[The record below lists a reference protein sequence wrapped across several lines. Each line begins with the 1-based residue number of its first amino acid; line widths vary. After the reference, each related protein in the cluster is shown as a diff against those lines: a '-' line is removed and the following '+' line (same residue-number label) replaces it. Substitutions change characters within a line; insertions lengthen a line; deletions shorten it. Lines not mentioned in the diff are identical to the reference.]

1 MTNFR
6 PPIESYGLR
15 FSMTAKEE
23 KDFYLTGDEPLF
35 KLRVENPREKERKGI
50 VVITWHLGGS
60 RFITTHPVGIDLKP
74 DEIKEYPLKRDYLIT
89 PHVSNYNLRMVNK
102 PEEIMNA
109 SEFTGDKLPEGDL
122 SEKNIRLP
130 VEVGN
135 PKKLLNTQVQTL
147 CSFRVRDRATFE
159 REQKLQKLREA
170 REETQLELNSST
182 LRLTKQMEENQNQ
195 IRKLTIW
202 IAILTAAYV
211 FAFIAKLLGWV
222 G

>member
-1 MTNFR
+1 
-6 PPIESYGLR
+6 
-15 FSMTAKEE
+15 
-23 KDFYLTGDEPLF
+23 
-35 KLRVENPREKERKGI
+35 
-50 VVITWHLGGS
+50 
-60 RFITTHPVGIDLKP
+60 
-74 DEIKEYPLKRDYLIT
+74 
-89 PHVSNYNLRMVNK
+89 
-102 PEEIMNA
+102 MNA

-135 PKKLLNTQVQTL
+135 PKKLLKTQVQTL

-182 LRLTKQMEENQNQ
+182 LRLTKQREENQNQ